1 LGRHHLLGPDGELVI
16 GAESAFGLGGRHAF
30 KRELPFPETEPDTE
44 SNDPPTVRF
53 YGPEWN
59 ELIETA
65 VLDPIPS
72 TQDLRHQASDMA
84 LNRDPGDRPE
94 VPLDPTDPAA
104 LQRVLD
110 GLRRW
115 NPHTPRRRKD

>member
-1 LGRHHLLGPDGELVI
+1 VGRHHLLGPGGEPVI

-30 KRELPFPETEPDTE
+30 RQDLPVPETDPDTE
-44 SNDPPTVRF
+44 PTDPPTVRF

-65 VLDPIPS
+65 VLGPIPS
-72 TQDLRHQASDMA
+72 AQDLRRRAIDVA
-84 LNRDPGDRPE
+84 LNGDPGDRPE
-94 VPLDPTDPAA
+94 VPLDPTDPDA

-110 GLRRW
+110 SLRRW
-115 NPHTPRRRKD
+115 NPQTPKYRKD